1 MSASQPGTEEI
12 VMVPVPRSQLTAV
25 YKVLANPL
33 GTPMPTME
41 SEESVEV
48 QGQIHGLALWTS
60 SMVKRLEAELSTP
73 AVRTLIGLCAQRAPK
88 PVTFEEAVTRSG
100 VDANLLRGQLG
111 SLTKMTNRLFGTK
124 TWPMTVRYGEAGDAI
139 YSMDEAVAGW
149 WIEASGGSPEG

>member
-1 MSASQPGTEEI
+1 MSASQPGIEEI

-25 YKVLANPL
+25 YKVLANPV
-33 GTPMPTME
+33 GTPTPPME

-48 QGQIHGLALWTS
+48 HGQIHGPALWTR
-60 SMVKRLEAELSTP
+60 SMMKRLEAELHIP

-88 PVTFEEAVTRSG
+88 PVTFEEAIAASK

-124 TWPMTVRYGEAGDAI
+124 VWPMTVRYGEAGDAI
-139 YSMDEAVAGW
+139 YSMDETVAGW
-149 WIEASGGSPEG
+149 WIEVTG